1 MRTHAPFRADDLVA
15 LDGLLEQ
22 ATAVVT
28 MAEIHA
34 GVTDPRII
42 GLRHDVD
49 NVIEPAVEMAA
60 WEAERGYR
68 STYFVL
74 HTAPYWRDKDLL
86 YRSLEAIVDHG
97 HEIGI
102 HNNALAESV
111 RTGRDPRSIL
121 VEAIVELHMLGHT
134 VKGTVAHGDNDCY
147 GADGKVRFVNDEL
160 FTDCVRPELGNLD
173 GLKREPLASFDLDY
187 DANWLE
193 RGAYLSDS
201 SGRWSAPGFDLVE
214 QEFPFPGQLHMLVH
228 PDWWQEAF
236 VAAELPVSAR
246 A

>member
-1 MRTHAPFRADDLVA
+1 MRTHAPFRPEDLVA

-34 GVTDPRII
+34 GATDPRIV

-49 NVIEPAVEMAA
+49 NVIEPAVRFAE

-68 STYFVL
+68 STYFIL
-74 HTAPYWRDKDLL
+74 HTAPYWQDKPKLE
-86 YRSLEAIVDHG
+86 RSLELIAGYG

-102 HNNALAESV
+102 HNNALAEWT
-111 RTGRDPRSIL
+111 RTGRDPRLVL
-121 VEAIVELHMLGHT
+121 VEAIVELNGYGYEVT
-134 VKGTVAHGDNDCY
+134 GTVAHGDGDCY
-147 GADGKVRFVNDEL
+147 DNQGRLLFVNDQMFSE
-160 FTDCVRPELGNLD
+160 CVRPECS
-173 GLKREPLASFDLDY
+173 RAASPRCASPLASFGLDY

-193 RGAYLSDS
+193 RGAYISDS
-201 SGRWSAPGFDLVE
+201 GGRWSAPGFDLVA

-228 PDWWQEAF
+228 PDWWAEAF
-236 VAAELPVSAR
+236 VPVDLLEAIR
-246 A
+246 